1 MTTRWVHDTPVRA
14 DLPLW
19 TRALAAEILPNP
31 VLPLDHDLLWEGA
44 ASPAWADQLVE
55 QLGFDRREIPEGQA
69 NLIGFFDGYAY
80 VNASLLR
87 VWAARTPVLAPNHLD
102 AAYLGDHPEL
112 PPYESAPWHL
122 RPDMTRGLLS
132 RWLSW
137 VLVDNDQELL
147 DLDHHASVQARL
159 DRPDLESMSDI
170 DVFELIVSYQPLCRR
185 LFAQYLSQTLAA
197 SVGPGIV
204 AAICDEIGSPTSAT
218 KLIAGLGGID
228 AVAPARALWIL
239 SRLVRSSRPLT
250 NAFDSGRAGLHRRL
264 TTSPTT
270 DGSAFAAGLDVL
282 LAEVGFMGPAEW
294 ELASPSWESEP
305 DLALAA
311 IDWLRCCDDSMDPT
325 IGFTRREAER
335 NTLVKEIGD
344 VVACGPSGATREQFA
359 AAISATGVFVRGRER
374 SRSALSRVVNE
385 IRIAVLE
392 LGERAAARN
401 DIERRED
408 VLLLFAAELR
418 YYADGGLA
426 TVGELT
432 AERRR
437 VRERVLQSD
446 PPFVVD
452 GRRLQQGK
460 LVRPSSTEV
469 ASLDTG
475 EILLAKPGSSES
487 GQGRARIV
495 AAAPAARPLSG
506 PGHFKP
512 GDVIVTTA
520 ASAAWLP
527 YLVGIA
533 ALVVESGSVLSQSA
547 VMCRELGVPIVVGAR
562 GATDRI
568 PDDALVDV
576 DGVTGII
583 TMIERPPVA
592 EPRNPAPPLDPWGV
606 LDD

>member
-1 MTTRWVHDTPVRA
+1 MTTRWVDDTPVRA

-31 VLPLDHDLLWEGA
+31 VLPLDHDLLWEA
-44 ASPAWADQLVE
+44 AAAPAWADQLVD
-55 QLGFDRREIPEGQA
+55 QLGFDRREIPEGQP
-69 NLIGFFDGYAY
+69 NLVGFFNGYAY

-112 PPYESAPWHL
+112 TPYESAPWHQ
-122 RPDMTRGLLS
+122 RPDMTRGPLS

-137 VLVDNDQELL
+137 VLVDNDQTLL
-147 DLDHHASVQARL
+147 EADHHASVRAHL
-159 DRPDLESMSDI
+159 DRPDLSLMSDI
-170 DVFELIVSYQPLCRR
+170 EVFELIVSHQPLCRQ

-204 AAICDEIGSPTSAT
+204 AAICDEIGLPTSAT

-228 AVAPARALWIL
+228 AVAPAQALWIL
-239 SRLVRSSRPLT
+239 SRLVRSSKPLT
-250 NAFDSGRAGLHRRL
+250 HAFDSGRAGLHRRL
-264 TTSPTT
+264 KTSPTT
-270 DGSAFAAGLDVL
+270 DGAAFVAGLDAL
-282 LAEVGFMGPAEW
+282 LAEVGFMGSAEW
-294 ELASPSWESEP
+294 ELATPSWESEP

-311 IDWLRCCDDSMDPT
+311 IDWLRRCDDGMDPT
-325 IGFTRREAER
+325 IGFARRETER
-335 NTLVKEIGD
+335 KTLVKEIGD
-344 VVACGPSGATREQFA
+344 VVAGGPGSATREQFV
-359 AAISATGVFVRGRER
+359 AAISATGVFVRGREH

-392 LGERAAARN
+392 LGERAAARH

-408 VLLLFAAELR
+408 LLFLFAEELR

-432 AERRR
+432 TERRVVHGG
-437 VRERVLQSD
+437 VRQLE

-452 GRRLQQGK
+452 GRRLQQVT
-460 LVRPSSTEV
+460 LVSSSSTEV
-469 ASLDTG
+469 AQLDTG
-475 EILLAKPGSSES
+475 EVLLAKPGSSEI
-487 GQGRARIV
+487 GQGRSRIV
-495 AAAPAARPLSG
+495 IDLSAPDR
-506 PGHFKP
+506 FEP

-547 VMCRELGVPIVVGAR
+547 VMCRELGIPIVVGAR

-568 PDDALVDV
+568 PDGALIDV

-583 TMIERPPVA
+583 TMIEHPPVP
-592 EPRNPAPPLDPWGV
+592 EPRNVAPPLDPWGV